1 MGYVCGW
8 NFGMGNNYPYFFLNW
23 GSPVGAFGGEGE
35 YFMGCFWW
43 ILLLLLFISALAL
56 GYIAILRRMQ
66 KSGLQG

>member
-1 MGYVCGW
+1 
-8 NFGMGNNYPYFFLNW
+8 MGNNYPYFFLNW